1 MKIVKRIGLVL
12 LGLFLLLS
20 AAIFIVLRFYEDE
33 IGTYAVRKLKSQVKT
48 QFDVADVSLAF
59 WKTFPN
65 ASVELNDVFVQ
76 ELGERKDTLLFAK
89 ALFLKFNLWD
99 VVRGKY
105 SVDKVEVTSGIL
117 RLEIDEAGQNNWE
130 VWSEAPSDTS
140 NFEIALEEI
149 SLTDTRV
156 IYDDK
161 PNRFLMDALAIQT
174 SGNGNFSA
182 RNMDVDLT
190 LDLFME
196 RLISKDE
203 SYLEKQLIAGEVVMH
218 ADLDNDSYAFEPG
231 EMTCGDFRFGVG
243 GNIGSN
249 GVIDFL
255 VEAKD
260 QTVED
265 AIDILPASIRKTLFG
280 YRLSG
285 DFSGKAVIGRSKETD
300 PVMVDVDLDLTDGE
314 LRIKDEGIAL
324 EDITTDFHYVRGG
337 KKDRIQVRSFRCSL
351 DGSEIEASGSIVG
364 FEAPILDLKVK
375 AGIELKDIRDFF
387 DLKQIELCEG
397 SLTAEAA
404 LNGTL
409 RYIAADTSYNWREV
423 LATGRASVMD
433 ASLKM
438 RNSNRVF
445 NEMNADFTFDKQSAN
460 IIGFAGKVN
469 GSDFALTGSLHNIV
483 SFLFE
488 PQARIF
494 LDADLKSRSID
505 FTQLVEE
512 ETSTSTESDYEL
524 LFPPLLD
531 FNLNCSIDK
540 FVFRKFEA
548 IGVKGLAS
556 LNQGKLTVD
565 PVTFSTAS
573 GNLSAQLILAPIG
586 ATSYRMNCLAEVK
599 GIHIDEVF
607 TEFEN
612 FGQTFIQDRHL
623 KGTADANVQFRA
635 VLTNSLELPS
645 DQIESVVDVSIEN
658 GELNNFETLQE
669 IADYL
674 RSNKWVAPFVD
685 EDRFAERMRNVK
697 FSKLQNVIEIRNR
710 IVTIPLMDI
719 RSSAMD
725 ISAKGTHTFDHA
737 IEYAVGFNLRDLLVR
752 KDKEWTEQDDGL
764 GKSMYI
770 SMKGTVD
777 NPVYAVDKELAKEVR
792 KEAMEAERQNVK
804 ALLKDELGLFKKDAS
819 VGNYKEGDKKD
830 TEATITVDWE
840 ENNAGDSPPP
850 KEKERVKSDVKTA
863 EPEKPSDKKKKTPKW
878 LEEKD

>member
-1 MKIVKRIGLVL
+1 VKIVKRIGLVL

-130 VWSEAPSDTS
+130 VWSETQSDTS
-140 NFEIALEEI
+140 NFEIELEEI

-156 IYDDK
+156 IYYDR

-218 ADLDNDSYAFEPG
+218 ADLDKDSYAFEPG
-231 EMTCGDFRFGVG
+231 EMTCGDFRFAVG
-243 GNIGSN
+243 GSIGGN

-285 DFSGKAVIGRSKETD
+285 DFSGKAVIGCSKETD

-337 KKDRIQVRSFRCSL
+337 KKDRIQVRSFSCSL

-548 IGVKGLAS
+548 SGVKGVAS

-573 GNLSAQLILAPIG
+573 GNLSAQLILAPIS
-586 ATSYRMNCLAEVK
+586 ATAYRMNCLAEVK

>member
-1 MKIVKRIGLVL
+1 VKIVKRIGLVL